1 MITTSK
7 SNQNDESINEDS
19 SLFLQS
25 VLTPDLDVADFV
37 SDNEEIG
44 SPFTKYKKSYTAPK
58 HKIKN
63 SNLAKRHSIGYINE
77 EYMFVLPDVDLT
89 SVSEEKG
96 LQLDK
101 LNIFK
106 ALGMQSS
113 PTPEAHDKR
122 VSLEIIR
129 KITSSEA
136 AKYRHDPKA
145 YRLVCQILNWDTL
158 SYAN

>member
-7 SNQNDESINEDS
+7 SNQNDVSVNEDS
-19 SLFLQS
+19 SLFIQS
-25 VLTPDLDVADFV
+25 VMTPELDVADIA
-37 SDNEEIG
+37 SDHEELG
-44 SPFTKYKKSYTAPK
+44 SPYTKYKKSYTTPK

-63 SNLAKRHSIGYINE
+63 PNLLKRHSIGYINE
-77 EYMFVLPDVDLT
+77 EFMFVLPDMELQT
-89 SVSEEKG
+89 ASEDKG
-96 LQLDK
+96 LHLDK
-101 LNIFK
+101 LNIFR

-129 KITSSEA
+129 KITSHEV
-136 AKYRHDPKA
+136 AKYRRNPQAH
-145 YRLVCQILNWDTL
+145 RLVSQILNWDAL